1 MPTWLD
7 YRIGPESV
15 PILCVAEEECIFTN
29 LEGIPC
35 RICESCGLKARLH
48 QSAVFVVYVVVVFDL
63 FRLLLFNGYSRKI
76 ALELRTS
83 NLIAISVLYALEYRR
98 ARSSTLAVLERFLP
112 PISRFLYFLSIEN
125 HANTLQL
132 GVISSSF
139 RRHDLSQTG
148 SRLLIGL
155 FLGWELRCILKICI
169 VLGTFCHKSLRDE
182 SPESRW

>member
-1 MPTWLD
+1 M
-7 YRIGPESV
+7 
-15 PILCVAEEECIFTN
+15 
-29 LEGIPC
+29 
-35 RICESCGLKARLH
+35 
-48 QSAVFVVYVVVVFDL
+48 AVFVVYVVVVFDL

-155 FLGWELRCILKICI
+155 FLG
-169 VLGTFCHKSLRDE
+169 
-182 SPESRW
+182 